1 MARFDVYPNPGRHA
15 SATPYLLEV
24 QSDLLDELDSRV
36 VIPLRDAAQFPPVR
50 LPERLMPTFEI
61 EGKPFVLETPK
72 LAAVPLRVRGP
83 HHGWPRPLHSPG
95 RPGGR

>member
-15 SATPYLLEV
+15 SATPYLLDV
-24 QSDLLDELDSRV
+24 QSGLLDGLDSRV

-72 LAAVPLRVRGP
+72 LAPCRFACSRRRWAHWRQSRLG
-83 HHGWPRPLHSPG
+83 
-95 RPGGR
+95 